1 VTVLLR
7 SEWKQNRHFN
17 GALAR
22 YFEVRP
28 VTVLM
33 WPTPVGAKILMG
45 DTDVEAATLCYVTAC
60 FGDALPIYTEP
71 GTRSRLATQLIHT
84 RPTAWCQVPTIP
96 EKTIFEF
103 KELFS

>member
-1 VTVLLR
+1 MSTQTSKPLCG
-7 SEWKQNRHFN
+7 QD
-17 GALAR
+17 
-22 YFEVRP
+22 FELTDLMRP
-28 VTVLM
+28 T
-33 WPTPVGAKILMG
+33 
-45 DTDVEAATLCYVTAC
+45 VTAC